1 MEYNLIYNRA
11 WSFHKTTGIELE
23 ELIAEATL
31 AYLIAKQNY
40 EKDKG
45 ASFITY
51 AYKCINSA
59 LIEYQRKLKKFE
71 VINDPSGSLDWIQ
84 NGIDNIKESTA
95 LNLSKF
101 SDNVRQIIQYVLDH
115 QDEFDLNKNL
125 GRANRGKIARAFLE
139 EGWNKTKIY
148 KAINELKQILNNTPE
163 NELFS

>member
-11 WSFHKTTGIELE
+11 WSFHRTTGIELE

-40 EKDKG
+40 DKNKG

-71 VINDPSGSLDWIQ
+71 VINDPLGSLDWI
-84 NGIDNIKESTA
+84 KMELTT
-95 LNLSKF
+95 LKK
-101 SDNVRQIIQYVLDH
+101 VLH
-115 QDEFDLNKNL
+115 
-125 GRANRGKIARAFLE
+125 
-139 EGWNKTKIY
+139 
-148 KAINELKQILNNTPE
+148 
-163 NELFS
+163 